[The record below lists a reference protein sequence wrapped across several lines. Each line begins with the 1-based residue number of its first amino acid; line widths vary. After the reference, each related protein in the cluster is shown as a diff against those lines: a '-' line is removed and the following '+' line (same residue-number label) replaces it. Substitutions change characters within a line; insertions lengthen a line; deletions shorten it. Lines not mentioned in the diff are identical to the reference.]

1 MKLKLIG
8 ATLAAL
14 ALGLTG
20 CGNDGGAEPESS
32 EPAASATEEAS
43 SDTPEEEPATS
54 EQPSQ
59 DTPSDEESSGAEES
73 PAESSP
79 AESNGEKP
87 AELGA
92 QGRAVIDAF
101 KSKHKNAE
109 EVPAEMFDP
118 AKSQKMLS
126 QLKVEP
132 AECSTAMGAQ
142 QDPELLKSAAWG
154 GAAAVDTKSGS
165 STTVAVAEF
174 GQEARP
180 LVEQARSASEKCP
193 QITIGEGEQTFK
205 ATIKVHDASS
215 VQGADV
221 AHIMESAVDI
231 GGAKQVSYNG
241 QAARGNLFIN
251 VALTAAEGSAKPG
264 DAEKLLAEAVA
275 AAQ

>member
-59 DTPSDEESSGAEES
+59 DTPSDEESPGGEES
-73 PAESSP
+73 PAEST
-79 AESNGEKP
+79 GEKP

-221 AHIMESAVDI
+221 AHIIESAVDI

>member
-20 CGNDGGAEPESS
+20 CGNDGGAEPEST
-32 EPAASATEEAS
+32 EPTATATQEAS
-43 SDTPEEEPATS
+43 PDTPEEEPSSS

-59 DTPSDEESSGAEES
+59 DTPDDQESPGSEES
-73 PAESSP
+73 PSEST
-79 AESNGEKP
+79 GEKP
-87 AELGA
+87 AELSD

-101 KSKHKNAE
+101 MAKHKDAE

-118 AKSQKMLS
+118 EQAKKMLS

-132 AECSTAMGAQ
+132 AECNAAMGAQ

-154 GAAAVDTKSGS
+154 GAAAVDTKAGS
-165 STTVAVAEF
+165 STSVAVAEF

-180 LVEQARSASEKCP
+180 LVEEARAMSEKCP

-205 ATIKVHDASS
+205 GTIKVHDAPS

-221 AHIMESAVDI
+221 AHIIESTVDI
-231 GGAKQVSYNG
+231 GGAKQVSYNA
-241 QAARGNLFIN
+241 QAAKGNLFIN
-251 VALTAAEGSAKPG
+251 AALTAPEGSAKPG